1 MLRWNGGVAS
11 AVFDTSSFKLV
22 CVEGPCVRVDCSPSP
37 AEACPGTPITLTAT
51 ATNCQTGAGSTEDI
65 TITVNGVPMPFNGVP
80 AGETRSF
87 SQTVTMPE
95 CTSGSNVPFTVS
107 ASAHTADCGDSQPI
121 SGTCQVLCRKPEVKI
136 EKTGPTSVTPG
147 TTFTYTLKVTNI
159 GDVPLERIHVTDDIC
174 PQAAYQDNATPTP
187 TSEPILGTLE
197 SRTLSTA
204 QPTPVV

>member
-1 MLRWNGGVAS
+1 M
-11 AVFDTSSFKLV
+11 T
-22 CVEGPCVRVDCSPSP
+22 
-37 AEACPGTPITLTAT
+37 
-51 ATNCQTGAGSTEDI
+51 
-65 TITVNGVPMPFNGVP
+65 FNGVP

-187 TSEPILGTLE
+187 TSEPILGTLDGQVVWDVPGDW
-197 SRTLSTA
+197 SRTEVRLATCCYLLGTFGFLFTPPVRVLRRAADSPAEAGPST
-204 QPTPVV
+204 TI